1 MGGVLTSPEN
11 LGVWNSMY
19 FANDALHRNK
29 RKQSCDGKEYFTCIC
44 FLSAIVPF
52 LYRQMGVS
60 SSTANHSRTPEQLD
74 VQFLGERC
82 PFGDAELWHLYRC
95 YQAWQSQTSKTT
107 FLKDWAGACWNRR
120 SKLPHTEAKED
131 DSSTQQTM
139 ALEEY
144 VEKIAQVE
152 REVLPVDFGNRLY
165 QRAFTISE
173 NAYGTQPPESS
184 TSRDHLE
191 AFFEGLS
198 NASRRGSRAALQ
210 VMFRNCQ
217 ATKNENNEVT
227 IQATEFI
234 QLGYRLALTSEFLQ
248 GNHASIPVINDTQQ
262 HDETLLALAQSIV
275 EQRKK
280 RMTYIQTDSTT
291 NSTDDF
297 AVTFEDILEWSE
309 AVAPTFASI
318 LPTLFHTILFP
329 GMSHSSTG
337 RTAYEFPW
345 VTDDSKPS
353 SFFQNPTSSL
363 LFTFGCLSPALGGSY
378 YCLYTSTQDGLSFN
392 RLQNALLGYSGPT
405 LLLARTTG
413 KKGSILGAFTA
424 SPWKESKDFYGN
436 TDCFLFQVA
445 PRTSIFRP
453 SGSDRNFMYCN
464 SYARSKG
471 YDQQAHG
478 IGFGGTTTE
487 PRLFFPESF
496 EQCIAGSRDLTFAHG
511 QLLPDG
517 QRFFELDSLEVW
529 GVGGSEVVAAA
540 LGAQHQAR
548 AIKAE
553 NLRKARTVDRAQF
566 LDDFQSGVIESK
578 AFAHRNQVDHGRA
591 GTYDEAKK

>member
-1 MGGVLTSPEN
+1 
-11 LGVWNSMY
+11 
-19 FANDALHRNK
+19 
-29 RKQSCDGKEYFTCIC
+29 
-44 FLSAIVPF
+44 
-52 LYRQMGVS
+52 MGVS
-60 SSTANHSRTPEQLD
+60 SSTSRNYARTPEQLD

-82 PFGDAELWHLYRC
+82 PFGDIELWHLYRC
-95 YQAWQSQTSKTT
+95 YQAWQGQPSKTT
-107 FLKDWAGACWNRR
+107 FLKDWAGECWNHRR
-120 SKLPHTEAKED
+120 TKVPNAGTNED
-131 DSSTQQTM
+131 DTPTQQRMT
-139 ALEEY
+139 LEEY
-144 VEKIAQVE
+144 VNRIAQLE

-165 QRAFTISE
+165 QAVFTASRE
-173 NAYGTQPPESS
+173 TYGTQSLE
-184 TSRDHLE
+184 TSASRQHLE

-210 VMFRNCQ
+210 VMFQSCQ
-217 ATKNENNEVT
+217 TNKKENNEIT

-234 QLGYRLALTSEFLQ
+234 QLGYRLALASEYLQ
-248 GNHASIPVINDTQQ
+248 GHHASIPIVKDTQPN
-262 HDETLLALAQSIV
+262 DETLLALAQSIV

-280 RMTYIQTDSTT
+280 RLNHVPTDGT
-291 NSTDDF
+291 NKNDEDDF
-297 AVTFEDILEWSE
+297 SVTFEDILEWSE
-309 AVAPTFASI
+309 AVAPIFASI

-329 GMSHSSTG
+329 GISHSSTG

-345 VTDDSKPS
+345 VTDNSKPS
-353 SFFQNPTSSL
+353 SFFQYPTSSL
-363 LFTFGCLSPALGGSY
+363 LFTFGCLSPSLGGSY

-413 KKGSILGAFTA
+413 KQGSILGAFTA

-478 IGFGGTTTE
+478 IGFGGSTTE

-496 EQCIAGSRDLTFAHG
+496 EQCIAGSRDMTFAHG

-591 GTYDEAKK
+591 GTYDEDKK